1 MVQNGG
7 SKISIS
13 KWVGDWGNKLPEDQI
28 CPLFHNICFNRA
40 ETPVSSEFLGYFSFS
55 EFFFSLNSRNLV
67 DVLSHLDKWRR
78 LKIGIYILLIMHDI
92 TEKYS
97 LRLENVLVAMLSSST
112 YIDYHSSSKILRT
125 SHIEEEHASREK
137 TLSMAINLFSCTK
150 MYIGLDSKRQKPA
163 H

>member
-1 MVQNGG
+1 MEEAKSASASGLGIGETNYLRTKFVHYSITFVSTEQRPRWAQN
-7 SKISIS
+7 
-13 KWVGDWGNKLPEDQI
+13 
-28 CPLFHNICFNRA
+28 
-40 ETPVSSEFLGYFSFS
+40 FSFS

-137 TLSMAINLFSCTK
+137 TLSMAIDLFSCTK
-150 MYIGLDSKRQKPA
+150 MYIELDSKRQKSA

>member
-1 MVQNGG
+1 MEEAKSASASGLGIGETNCLRTKFVHYSITFVSTEQRPRWAQNFWV
-7 SKISIS
+7 IS
-13 KWVGDWGNKLPEDQI
+13 
-28 CPLFHNICFNRA
+28 A
-40 ETPVSSEFLGYFSFS
+40 FLSF
-55 EFFFSLNSRNLV
+55 FFFSLNSRNLV

-150 MYIGLDSKRQKPA
+150 MYIELDSKRQKSA